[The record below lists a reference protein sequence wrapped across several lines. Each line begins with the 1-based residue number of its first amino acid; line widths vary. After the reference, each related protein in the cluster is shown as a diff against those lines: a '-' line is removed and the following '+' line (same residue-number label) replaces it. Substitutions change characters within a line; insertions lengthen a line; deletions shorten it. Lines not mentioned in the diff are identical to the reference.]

1 MHCGAEM
8 AAIELYDPALAA
20 HLREHVA
27 RLYPGA
33 QVVSIEPL
41 GPDAGATAGTTTG
54 ATTKAAGYGRPVRIA
69 LCEGGERRALVWR
82 VATANAFGHDRRA
95 DRAAAMVQAFDD
107 FAQIP
112 QHVRALDLGVIE
124 ADGALISIRDATEH
138 YLITTY
144 APGTIYA
151 DDLRRIAADRTA
163 TPRDVERVDRLA
175 SYLAALHTPITPP
188 GTRYRR
194 AVRDLLGS
202 GEGIF
207 GIIDGYPD
215 GVPGASR
222 DRLREIEAR
231 CLPWRW
237 RLRDRDARLTRTHG
251 DFHPFN
257 IVFDGDAP
265 TMLDASRGGCG
276 DPADDVTALAVNFVL
291 FALDAPAAWEHG
303 LGLLWHHLW
312 HRYLTERPDPELLKV
327 AAPFFLW
334 RALVVANPAFYPRM
348 TERARD
354 TLLGFATD
362 LLDEPAID
370 PSWAEELFP

>member
-1 MHCGAEM
+1 M
-8 AAIELYDPALAA
+8 AIELHDPAMAA

-33 QVVSIEPL
+33 QVVAIEPL
-41 GPDAGATAGTTTG
+41 GPDAGATKD

-69 LCEGGERRALVWR
+69 LSEGGGRRELVWR

-107 FAQIP
+107 FAQMP
-112 QHVRALDLGVIE
+112 QHVRAIDLGVIE
-124 ADGALISIRDATEH
+124 ADGALRSIRDATEH

-151 DDLRRIAADRTA
+151 DDLRRIAAERIA

-215 GVPGASR
+215 DVPGASR

-237 RLRDRDARLTRTHG
+237 RLRDRDARLSRTHG

-257 IVFDGDAP
+257 IVFDGDTP

-348 TERARD
+348 TTRARD
-354 TLLGFATD
+354 TLLGFAAD